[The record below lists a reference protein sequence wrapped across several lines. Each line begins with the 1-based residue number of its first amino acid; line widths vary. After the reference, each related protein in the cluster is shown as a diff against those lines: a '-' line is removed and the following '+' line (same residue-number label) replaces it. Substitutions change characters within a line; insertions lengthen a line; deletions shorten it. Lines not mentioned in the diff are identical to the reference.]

1 MFARSATPLSDL
13 AFRRIRQF
21 FFRHSGIDLPESKRH
36 LVAGRL
42 RGRLAS
48 LGLDCY
54 EAYFTLIG
62 QADQAAERQFLIDAL
77 TTNETYFFREPQHFQ
92 LLAREIL
99 PSLAGRR
106 PRLWCAAASSG
117 EEPYSL
123 AMVLSDQLGLDN
135 WELLASDLSS
145 RTLQRAATGLY
156 PMQRLEQ
163 FPEPYLKRFCLKGHG
178 EYAGQLLIC
187 RELRERVQLRQ
198 HNLMDSARDLGRFD
212 VIFLRNVMIYFNLEV
227 KRRVMAQLLPQLNP
241 GGWLILGHAESLF
254 GVDTPLIPIS
264 PSVFR
269 LPKAPAPTRKA
280 R

>member
-54 EAYFTLIG
+54 EAYFALIG

-145 RTLQRAATGLY
+145 RTLQRAASGLY

-163 FPEPYLKRFCLKGHG
+163 FPDAYLKRFCLKGHG
-178 EYAGQLLIC
+178 EYAGQLLIR

-198 HNLMDSARDLGRFD
+198 HNLMDSARDLGKFD

-269 LPKAPAPTRKA
+269 LPKAPARKA

>member
-1 MFARSATPLSDL
+1 MPVTMITDREFT
-13 AFRRIRQF
+13 QF
-21 FFRHSGIDLPESKRH
+21 QRFIYDAAGITMANGKQA
-36 LVAGRL
+36 LVS
-42 RGRLAS
+42 GRLAKRLAHYQLNS
-48 LGLDCY
+48 YGDYLKLL
-54 EAYFTLIG
+54 ESR
-62 QADQAAERQFLIDAL
+62 ADPAELQVAVDLL

-123 AMVLSDQLGLDN
+123 AMVLSDQLGPDN

-145 RTLQRAATGLY
+145 RTLQRAASGLY

-163 FPEPYLKRFCLKGHG
+163 FPEAYLKRFCLKGHG
-178 EYAGQLLIC
+178 EYAGQLLIR

-198 HNLMDSARDLGRFD
+198 HNLMDSARDLGKFD

-269 LPKAPAPTRKA
+269 LPKAPARKA

>member
-54 EAYFTLIG
+54 EAYFALIG

-145 RTLQRAATGLY
+145 RTLQRAASGLY

-163 FPEPYLKRFCLKGHG
+163 FPEAYLKRFCLKGHG
-178 EYAGQLLIC
+178 EYAGQLLIR

-198 HNLMDSARDLGRFD
+198 HNLMDSARDLGKFD

-269 LPKAPAPTRKA
+269 LPKTPAPLRKA

>member
-1 MFARSATPLSDL
+1 
-13 AFRRIRQF
+13 
-21 FFRHSGIDLPESKRH
+21 
-36 LVAGRL
+36 
-42 RGRLAS
+42 
-48 LGLDCY
+48 
-54 EAYFTLIG
+54 
-62 QADQAAERQFLIDAL
+62 
-77 TTNETYFFREPQHFQ
+77 
-92 LLAREIL
+92 
-99 PSLAGRR
+99 
-106 PRLWCAAASSG
+106 
-117 EEPYSL
+117 
-123 AMVLSDQLGLDN
+123 MVLSDQLGPDN

-145 RTLQRAATGLY
+145 RTLQRAASGLY

-163 FPEPYLKRFCLKGHG
+163 FPDAYLKRFCLKGHG
-178 EYAGQLLIC
+178 EYAGQLLIR

-198 HNLMDSARDLGRFD
+198 HNLMDSARDLGKFD

-269 LPKAPAPTRKA
+269 LPKAPARKA

>member
-54 EAYFTLIG
+54 EAYFALIG

-123 AMVLSDQLGLDN
+123 AMVLSDQLGPDN

-145 RTLQRAATGLY
+145 RTLQRAASGLY

-163 FPEPYLKRFCLKGHG
+163 FPEAYLKRFCLKGHG
-178 EYAGQLLIC
+178 EYAGQLLIR

-198 HNLMDSARDLGRFD
+198 HNLMDSARDLGKFD

-269 LPKAPAPTRKA
+269 LPKAPARKA

>member
-1 MFARSATPLSDL
+1 MLSQKSFEAVTSMF
-13 AFRRIRQF
+13 
-21 FFRHSGIDLPESKRH
+21 HKVSGIQLTDAKRA

-42 RGRLAS
+42 QKLAQARGLSSVDQYVEQLMRDNDTEEMVRLV
-48 LGLDCY
+48 DK
-54 EAYFTLIG
+54 
-62 QADQAAERQFLIDAL
+62 L

-145 RTLQRAATGLY
+145 RTLQRAASGLY

-163 FPEPYLKRFCLKGHG
+163 FPDAYLKRFCLKGHG
-178 EYAGQLLIC
+178 EYAGQLLIR

-198 HNLMDSARDLGRFD
+198 HNLMDSARDLGKFD

-269 LPKAPAPTRKA
+269 LPKAPARKA